1 MADDERWV
9 TITEATK
16 LLGKSDRTI
25 RRYEAKGELPSVRR
39 AGRVYVNV
47 AGLPIIEP
55 EPEPEPEPDLQALQ
69 VEVERLRAVLE
80 QVKSER
86 DYLRQLLAVS
96 LAENKQLEPG
106 RRQWWQFWKNE

>member
-1 MADDERWV
+1 MTDVEKWV

-25 RRYEAKGELPSVRR
+25 RRWESKGELPSQRR

-47 AGLPIIEP
+47 AGFPIVEP
-55 EPEPEPEPDLQALQ
+55 ESEPEPEPDLQALQ

-80 QVKSER
+80 EIKNER

-96 LAENKQLEPG
+96 ITEQKQLEPG
-106 RRQWWQFWKNE
+106 RRPWWQFWKGE